1 MKKHSKRYK
10 EIKKN
15 EVEVD
20 FETAIS
26 YVQENATCK
35 FDESIDIAFNLNLL
49 KKHSIRE
56 TVSFKHGFGKT
67 KKILAFVKE
76 ERKQEALDSGADYA
90 GNSDLIEKINGGW
103 IDFDVAIA
111 TPDMMREVAKVARI
125 LGTKGLMPNPK
136 AKTVTDDLVT
146 SISAV
151 KAGRK
156 EFRASSDG
164 IINFSVGKKSM
175 PKEHILENIKSLYE
189 VINSK
194 KPLDL
199 KGDYIKTISLSSS
212 MGKGIRISQRGF

>member
-10 EIKKN
+10 AIEKSEKELDFAPAIELIQKN
-15 EVEVD
+15 
-20 FETAIS
+20 S
-26 YVQENATCK
+26 TCK

-49 KKHSIRE
+49 KKHTIRE
-56 TVSFKHGFGKT
+56 TVSFKHAFGKT

-76 ERKQEALDSGADYA
+76 ERKQEALDAGADYA

-136 AKTVTDDLVT
+136 AKTVTDDLA
-146 SISAV
+146 SAISEV

-175 PKEHILENIKSLYE
+175 QAGQILENIKSLYE

-212 MGKGIRISQRGF
+212 MGKSVKIGQRSL